1 MAEGKKDKRVYHY
14 RSAFMQPTWIQKI
27 SDKYSL
33 PNAVKL
39 ATFGWTAFFTSNF
52 VISSVER
59 VFGAGTSDFLGAVSR
74 SFSTSRNGGTSIKN
88 FFFYPYP
95 QR

>member
-1 MAEGKKDKRVYHY
+1 MENSED
-14 RSAFMQPTWIQKI
+14 SFIF
-27 SDKYSL
+27 L
-33 PNAVKL
+33 PI
-39 ATFGWTAFFTSNF
+39 GWAAFFTSNF
-52 VISSVER
+52 VISSVVR
-59 VFGAGTSDFLGAVSR
+59 VFGAGVSDFLGTGSR

>member
-1 MAEGKKDKRVYHY
+1 MIFV
-14 RSAFMQPTWIQKI
+14 PI
-27 SDKYSL
+27 
-33 PNAVKL
+33 
-39 ATFGWTAFFTSNF
+39 GWAAFFTSGLGF
-52 VISSVER
+52 SSAEGVCEDG
-59 VFGAGTSDFLGAVSR
+59 VSDFLGVVSR

>member
-1 MAEGKKDKRVYHY
+1 MENSED
-14 RSAFMQPTWIQKI
+14 SFIF
-27 SDKYSL
+27 L
-33 PNAVKL
+33 PI
-39 ATFGWTAFFTSNF
+39 GWAAFFTSNF

-59 VFGAGTSDFLGAVSR
+59 VFGAGVSDFLGAVSR
-74 SFSTSRNGGTSIKN
+74 SFSTSRNGGTSIRN

>member
-1 MAEGKKDKRVYHY
+1 MENSEDP
-14 RSAFMQPTWIQKI
+14 FIF
-27 SDKYSL
+27 L
-33 PNAVKL
+33 PI
-39 ATFGWTAFFTSNF
+39 GWAAFFTANS
-52 VISSVER
+52 VISSVVR
-59 VFGAGTSDFLGAVSR
+59 VFGVEVSDFLGVVSR